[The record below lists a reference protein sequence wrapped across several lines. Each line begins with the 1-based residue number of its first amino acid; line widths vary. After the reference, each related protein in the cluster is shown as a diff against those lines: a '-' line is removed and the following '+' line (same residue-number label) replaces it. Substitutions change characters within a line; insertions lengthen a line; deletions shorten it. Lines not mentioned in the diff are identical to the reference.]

1 MKSLTK
7 NNDGFIS
14 IIAIG
19 VFALL
24 MIFGISLQMTVIDTL
39 QNLKNGVNYDSARDT
54 ADSTIEYLQWKMKNY
69 SAGLN
74 DTAKCTFVAGKIDT
88 TGSTGSLVNQA
99 VCGELSTII
108 GTKNAGVTITV
119 KGRSAIADKL
129 TSAKCGAGDCYVTP
143 TPGTGDAGKNCAMYK
158 PNVSIQNTSY
168 VESSLSNSS
177 TTLDQANYSCN
188 WNKLIFGSGQ
198 TDRVA
203 VPLYYDSSLLSDQ
216 PNQLEKIVN
225 PYFGAGATAKKFM
238 VRLRT
243 PCKPCATG
251 TSATADQRTCDDK
264 VKDETVCEDKDR
276 YVLDTGTNNDGDD
289 IVVQWL
295 INGQCDAGGGK
306 LESCGMTPIADKKNP
321 DGFSSLYESKI
332 YANNAVGDYNFSSPL
347 VYKVIENSTLA
358 FDTNAYP
365 NQIITFNK
373 LSQMTKPVFTLFLN
387 KPLLT
392 PDKSNI
398 PYLEYQVLTD
408 YPVGNSKSSL
418 DVIVNVEGNNFRK
431 TLTQEVQK
439 ALIDFAI
446 HN

>member
-1 MKSLTK
+1 
-7 NNDGFIS
+7 
-14 IIAIG
+14 
-19 VFALL
+19 
-24 MIFGISLQMTVIDTL
+24 MTVIDTL

-54 ADSTIEYLQWKMKNY
+54 ADSTIEYLQWKMK
-69 SAGLN
+69 SFSPGLN
-74 DTAKCTFVAGKIDT
+74 DTANCTFKNKAFDT
-88 TGSTGSLVNQA
+88 GPSMKNQA
-99 VCGELSTII
+99 VCNDLLGIVGSKT
-108 GTKNAGVTITV
+108 ADVRITV
-119 KGRSAIADKL
+119 KGRSSTADNL
-129 TSAKCGAGDCYVTP
+129 NSAKCGADACYVTP
-143 TPGTGDAGKNCAMYK
+143 TPGTGDAGANCALYK
-158 PNVSIQNTSY
+158 PNSVP
-168 VESSLSNSS
+168 NS
-177 TTLDQANYSCN
+177 TNVDPALPAVGTVLDQVDYSCN

-203 VPLYYDSSLLSDQ
+203 IPLYYDSSVLGDQ
-216 PNQLEKIVN
+216 PNLLEKIVN
-225 PYFGAGATAKKFM
+225 PYFGATPSAKKFY

-251 TSATADQRTCDDK
+251 TNATADQRTCNGTALHNAQDP
-264 VKDETVCEDKDR
+264 TVCDATDR

-306 LESCGMTPIADKKNP
+306 MESCGMTPIADKDNNKST
-321 DGFSSLYESKI
+321 FSSLYESKI
-332 YANNAVGDYNFSSPL
+332 YANSTIGKSNLSVSS
-347 VYKVIENSTLA
+347 YIVIKNSTLA

-365 NQIITFNK
+365 QQTTIIDTSVDPLIYSNK
-373 LSQMTKPVFTLFLN
+373 LSQIIKPVFTLFLN

-392 PDKSNI
+392 PSKSNI